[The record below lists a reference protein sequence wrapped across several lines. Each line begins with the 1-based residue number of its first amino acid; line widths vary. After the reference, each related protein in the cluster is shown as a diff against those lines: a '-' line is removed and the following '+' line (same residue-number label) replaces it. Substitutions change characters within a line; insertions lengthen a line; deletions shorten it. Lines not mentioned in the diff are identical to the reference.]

1 MTDQPL
7 PQIPGYELQKELGV
21 GGMATVYLARQTS
34 LDRKVAIKVMRTNL
48 REGDDG
54 ERTEKRFLREG
65 RMLARLS
72 HKNVCGIYDI
82 AKVGNVAYIAMEYIE
97 GGTLGDHLRR
107 GMTAAEA
114 IGVTVQLASALAA
127 AHALGIV
134 HRDLKPANVMMRGR
148 VPVLTDFG
156 IARDLSGDR
165 TEITGDNILG
175 TPHYMS
181 PEQISGKPIDGRS
194 DVYSLGAMLY
204 ELLTGTQPYQ
214 GDSPIAVCMQHLQA
228 PIPQLPEH
236 FADLQPVIDR
246 MLAKDRDERLPDM
259 ASVVVA
265 LRTVLMENPALRQAL
280 RFDVGLP
287 LSEQMRGLGFS
298 YDGPDEDTLR
308 ELLKRTPRPQKPMVR
323 DSGPPSRVQPAP
335 LPPPDR
341 RKAWIAGAAALLVL
355 LAVGLWFA
363 FGSRELSDKDRALL
377 ETLATVFDDRLAAGK
392 LVRPPNESA
401 AHALDLMQELSTS
414 HKLVVERRQRLRAE
428 VENQVKALVA
438 TDGQFGAARSL
449 LAEAAPAFDEDE
461 LAQRLAQL
469 DDAQRALTRDADV
482 RQRGDALETLLASE
496 GGLDSP
502 ELGARLAE
510 LAAIAGA
517 TDARYQAL
525 EQRVRKGLDARL
537 QQALAAS
544 DLAAALAQRDRIAEL
559 FPDDPA
565 ARAAAVAA
573 DQLSV
578 RLQAGRTRGT
588 IEQLLRDGRFTP
600 GTIVEVLAGLESL
613 RYAGLDEAERVL
625 REQLLDRTA
634 REANSA
640 LQAMDLP
647 LARSLLGPVL
657 QRYPDS
663 AALRILEGK
672 VATAEQAALARERAA
687 EEAARAGRLAL
698 DAVPWGKV
706 LKVVGSDGREQPL
719 GQDAATPLL
728 LTLPEGEY
736 TITVQG
742 PDGRS
747 QQTAKAQVARGKVSA
762 AELRF
767 AALDA
772 DAYLKQAGFR

>member
-7 PQIPGYELQKELGV
+7 PQIPGYELHKELGV

-34 LDRKVAIKVMRTNL
+34 LDRKVAIKVMRTSL

-82 AKVGNVAYIAMEYIE
+82 AKVGSVAYIAMEYIE

-107 GMTAAEA
+107 GMTAADA

-134 HRDLKPANVMMRGR
+134 HRDLKPANVMMRGK

-204 ELLTGTQPYQ
+204 ELLTGSQPYQ

-228 PIPQLPEH
+228 PIPQLPEQ

-246 MLAKDRDERLPDM
+246 MLAKERDERLPDM
-259 ASVVVA
+259 GSVVVA
-265 LRTVLMENPALRQAL
+265 LRTVLTENADLRQAL
-280 RFDVGLP
+280 RFDVGVS

-298 YDGPDEDTLR
+298 YDGTDEDTLR
-308 ELLKRTPRPQKPMVR
+308 ELLKRTPRPQKPVVR
-323 DSGPPSRVQPAP
+323 ETAAQPVAP
-335 LPPPDR
+335 AVAPPDR
-341 RKAWIAGAAALLVL
+341 RKLWLGGGAALLVL
-355 LAVGLWFA
+355 LLGLWFA
-363 FGSRELSDKDRALL
+363 LVPRELSDKDRALL
-377 ETLATVFDDRLAAGK
+377 ETLATVFDDRLAADK

-401 AHALDLMQELSTS
+401 AHALGLMQDLSTN
-414 HKLVVERRQRLRAE
+414 HKLVVERRAKLRAE
-428 VENQVKALVA
+428 VEKQVQALIA

-449 LAEAAPAFDEDE
+449 LAEAAPAFAEDE
-461 LAQRLAQL
+461 LEQRLAQL
-469 DDAQRALTRDADV
+469 DEAQRALTRDADL
-482 RQRGDALETLLASE
+482 RQRGDALEALLASE
-496 GGLDSP
+496 GGLDSS
-502 ELGARLAE
+502 ELGPKLAE

-517 TDARYQAL
+517 GDARYQAL
-525 EQRVRKGLDARL
+525 ERRVREGLDARL
-537 QQALAAS
+537 QRALASS

-573 DQLSV
+573 DQLGV
-578 RLQAGRTRGT
+578 RLEAGRTRGQ
-588 IEQLLRDGRFTP
+588 IEQLLRDNQFTP
-600 GTIVEVLAGLESL
+600 GTIGEVLAGLESL
-613 RYAGLDEAERVL
+613 RYAGLDEAEGAL
-625 REQLLDRTA
+625 RDQLLARTERA
-634 REANSA
+634 AT
-640 LQAMDLP
+640 QAMDLP
-647 LARSLLGPVL
+647 QARSLLGPVL

-663 AALRILEGK
+663 AALRSLEGK
-672 VATAEQAALARERAA
+672 VAAAEQAALARERAA

-698 DAVPWGKV
+698 DAVPWGRV

-736 TITVQG
+736 TVTVQG
-742 PDGRS
+742 PDGRT
-747 QQTAKAQVARGKVSA
+747 QQVAKAQVARGKVSA

-767 AALDA
+767 VALDA

>member
-34 LDRKVAIKVMRTNL
+34 LDRRVAIKVMRTSL

-72 HKNVCGIYDI
+72 HKNVCGIFDI
-82 AKVGNVAYIAMEYIE
+82 AKVGNIAYIAMEYIE

-204 ELLTGTQPYQ
+204 ELLTGSQPYQ

-228 PIPQLPEH
+228 PIPQLPEQ

-246 MLAKDRDERLPDM
+246 MLAKERDERLPDM

-265 LRTVLMENPALRQAL
+265 LRSVLMENADLRQAL

-308 ELLKRTPRPQKPMVR
+308 ELLKRTPRPQKPVVR
-323 DSGPPSRVQPAP
+323 ETAAQPVAP
-335 LPPPDR
+335 AVPADR
-341 RKAWIAGAAALLVL
+341 RKAWLAGGAALLVL
-355 LAVGLWFA
+355 LALGLWFA
-363 FGSRELSDKDRALL
+363 LVPRELSDKDRALL
-377 ETLATVFDDRLAAGK
+377 ETLASVFDDRLQAGK

-401 AHALDLMQELSTS
+401 VHALDLMQELSTS
-414 HKLVVERRQRLRAE
+414 HKLVVERRAKLRAE
-428 VENQVKALVA
+428 VEKQVQALVA

-449 LAEAAPAFDEDE
+449 LADAAPAYAEDE
-461 LAQRLAQL
+461 LEQRLAQL
-469 DDAQRALTRDADV
+469 DDAQRALTRDTDL
-482 RQRGDALETLLASE
+482 RQRGDALEALLASE

-502 ELGARLAE
+502 DLGPRLAE

-517 TDARYQAL
+517 GDTRYQAL
-525 EQRVRKGLDARL
+525 ERRVRQGLDARL

-573 DQLSV
+573 DQLGV
-578 RLQAGRTRGT
+578 RLEAGRTRGQ
-588 IEQLLRDGRFTP
+588 IEQLLRDSQFTP
-600 GTIVEVLAGLESL
+600 GTIVEVLVGLESL
-613 RYAGLDEAERVL
+613 RYAGLEEAESAL
-625 REQLLDRTA
+625 RDQLLARTERA
-634 REANSA
+634 ATAA

-647 LARSLLGPVL
+647 QARSLLGPVL

-663 AALRILEGK
+663 AALRSLEGK
-672 VATAEQAALARERAA
+672 VAAAEQAALARERAA

-698 DAVPWGKV
+698 DAVPWGRV

-719 GQDAATPLL
+719 RGDAATPLL

-736 TITVQG
+736 TVTVQG
-742 PDGRS
+742 PDGRT
-747 QQTAKAQVARGKVSA
+747 QQVAKAQVARGKVSA